1 MDEKVYVNE
10 KRVRLSGSIVAI
22 KDEPVKFSLSDN
34 FVVVFKFAHD
44 DNQKGRRR
52 YANVIDK
59 ELVITFVN
67 YEDQLGSANSE
78 SVVLGTIDGVKIY
91 MNFALFLIGDEA
103 RHTRV
108 VHYTFLESPEV
119 QGKGSVA

>member
-22 KDEPVKFSLSDN
+22 NDEPVKFSLSDN

>member
-10 KRVRLSGSIVAI
+10 RKVRLSGSIVVTN
-22 KDEPVKFSLSDN
+22 DEPVKFALSDS
-34 FVVVFKFAHD
+34 FIIVFKFAHD
-44 DNQKGRRR
+44 EDQKERHR
-52 YANVIDK
+52 YANVVGK

-78 SVVLGTIDGVKIY
+78 SVVLGTIGDVKIY
-91 MNFALFLIGDEA
+91 MNFALFLIGDKA

-108 VHYTFLESPEV
+108 VHYTFLESPQE
-119 QGKGSVA
+119 KGGVA